1 MIDRQTRL
9 IAMMEFQLL
18 RSFVAVA
25 ECGGFH
31 RAAEQ
36 LNLTQSTV
44 SQQIK
49 RLELETKRP
58 LFRRTTRSLALTDD
72 GEMLLGDARRL
83 LQLEEAARRRLAAPR
98 LSGTV
103 RLGVVEEVAGGS
115 LPPALGRF
123 AALHPGVKLEVQ
135 IAVSAELLEQLDVGR
150 LDVVFA
156 KRPLGTSKGRLV
168 WREPLVW
175 AAADTFDFTPG
186 AALPLALYRERSVSR
201 EAALA
206 ALQDGELTWEI
217 VYTSPSLTGVRA
229 AALAGL
235 AITPLPASAVI
246 AGLRILDADEGLPRL
261 PDLEFA
267 IYEKARSDNAAAAL
281 AAALLAL
288 AQGPSRPTM

>member
-1 MIDRQTRL
+1 
-9 IAMMEFQLL
+9 MEFELL

-49 RLELETKRP
+49 RLELETKRS
-58 LFRRTTRSLALTDD
+58 LFRRTTRSVVLTDD

-83 LQLEEAARRRLAAPR
+83 LQLEEAARQRLAAPR

-103 RLGVVEEVAGGS
+103 RLGVVEEIAGGS
-115 LPPALGRF
+115 LPSALGRF

-135 IAVSAELLEQLDVGR
+135 IAVSAELLEELDAGR

-175 AAADTFDFTPG
+175 AAADTFDLIPG

-235 AITPLPASAVI
+235 AITPLPASAVV
-246 AGLRILDADEGLPRL
+246 AGLRILDAEEGLPRL

-281 AAALLAL
+281 AAALQAL

>member
-1 MIDRQTRL
+1 
-9 IAMMEFQLL
+9 MMEFELL

-49 RLELETKRP
+49 RLELETKKP
-58 LFRRTTRSLALTDD
+58 LFRRTTRTVALTDD

-83 LQLEEAARRRLAAPR
+83 LQLEEAARRRLAAPP

-103 RLGVVEEVAGGS
+103 RLGAVEEVAGGS

-123 AALHPGVKLEVQ
+123 ARSHPNVKLEVQ
-135 IAVSAELLEQLDVGR
+135 IGLSSPLIEQLDAGR

-156 KRPLGTSKGRLV
+156 KRPLGTSRGRLI
-168 WREPLVW
+168 WREPMVW
-175 AAADTFDFTPG
+175 AAAETFELVAG

-201 EAALA
+201 EAALI
-206 ALQDGELTWEI
+206 ALRESELVWQI
-217 VYTSPSLTGVRA
+217 VCTSPSLTGVRA

-235 AITPLPASAVI
+235 AITPLPASAII
-246 AGLRILDADEGLPRL
+246 AGLRVLGVASGLPLL

-267 IYEKARSDNAAAAL
+267 IFERKRPDAATAAL
-281 AAALLAL
+281 TAVLVTLGQTAV
-288 AQGPSRPTM
+288 RPTAG

>member
-1 MIDRQTRL
+1 MLDF
-9 IAMMEFQLL
+9 ELL

-25 ECGGFH
+25 DCGGFH
-31 RAAEQ
+31 RAAER
-36 LNLTQSTV
+36 LNLTQSTI

-49 RLELETKRP
+49 RLELETNRP
-58 LFRRTTRSLALTDD
+58 LFRRTTRSVALTDD

-83 LQLEEAARRRLAAPR
+83 LQLEEAARDRLAAPR
-98 LSGTV
+98 LSGMV

-115 LPPALGRF
+115 LPSALGRF

-135 IAVSAELLEQLDVGR
+135 IGVSAELIEQLNRGR

-156 KRPLGTSKGRLV
+156 KRPLGTSRGRLV

-175 AAADTFDFTPG
+175 VAAETFDLVPG
-186 AALPLALYRERSVSR
+186 TTLPLALYREKSVSR

-206 ALQDGELTWEI
+206 ALDNGEWSWEI

-235 AITPLPASAVI
+235 AITPLPASAVM
-246 AGLRILDADEGLPRL
+246 AGLRVVGVEEGLPRL

-267 IYEKARSDNAAAAL
+267 IYEKARPEKAAAAL

-288 AQGPSRPTM
+288 GQSPARPTI

>member
-1 MIDRQTRL
+1 
-9 IAMMEFQLL
+9 MMEFELL
-18 RSFVAVA
+18 PSFVAVA

-49 RLELETKRP
+49 RLELETKRS
-58 LFRRTTRSLALTDD
+58 LFRRTTRSVVLTDD

-83 LQLEEAARRRLAAPR
+83 LQLEEAARQRLAAPR

-103 RLGVVEEVAGGS
+103 RLGVVEEIAGGS
-115 LPPALGRF
+115 LPSALGRF

-135 IAVSAELLEQLDVGR
+135 IAVSAELLEELDAGR

-175 AAADTFDFTPG
+175 AAADTFDLIPG

-229 AALAGL
+229 AALALYADGIL
-235 AITPLPASAVI
+235 GASARQRGQTVV
-246 AGLRILDADEGLPRL
+246 LRGALSCFSALLLELPR
-261 PDLEFA
+261 
-267 IYEKARSDNAAAAL
+267 
-281 AAALLAL
+281 
-288 AQGPSRPTM
+288 

>member
-1 MIDRQTRL
+1 MLDF
-9 IAMMEFQLL
+9 ELL
-18 RSFVAVA
+18 RAFVTVA
-25 ECGGFH
+25 DCGGFH
-31 RAAEQ
+31 RAAER
-36 LNLTQSTV
+36 LNLTQSTI
-44 SQQIK
+44 SQQVK
-49 RLELETKRP
+49 RLELEVNRP
-58 LFRRTTRSLALTDD
+58 LFRRTTRSVALTDD

-83 LQLEEAARRRLAAPR
+83 LQLEEAARHRLAAPR

-115 LPPALGRF
+115 LPPVLSRF

-135 IAVSAELLEQLDVGR
+135 IGISAELIEQVNRGR

-156 KRPLGTSKGRLV
+156 KRPLGTSRGRLV

-175 AAADTFDFTPG
+175 AAADTFDFVPDT
-186 AALPLALYRERSVSR
+186 ALPLALYRERSVSR

-206 ALQDGELTWEI
+206 ALNDSELTWEI

-246 AGLRILDADEGLPRL
+246 AGLRVLGSQEGLPGL

-267 IYEKARSDNAAAAL
+267 IYEKARPEKAAAAL

-288 AQGPSRPTM
+288 GQSPARPTI

>member
-1 MIDRQTRL
+1 ML
-9 IAMMEFQLL
+9 NFELL
-18 RSFVAVA
+18 RAFVAVA
-25 ECGGFH
+25 ELGGFH

-58 LFRRTTRSLALTDD
+58 LFRRTTRSVALTDD
-72 GEMLLGDARRL
+72 GEMLLGEARRL
-83 LQLEEAARRRLAAPR
+83 LQLEEAARQRLGAPR

-103 RLGVVEEVAGGS
+103 RLGVVEEVAEGS
-115 LPPALGRF
+115 LPSALARF
-123 AALHPGVKLEVQ
+123 AALHRGVKLEVQ
-135 IAVSAELLEQLDVGR
+135 IGVSMELIEQHNAGR

-156 KRPLGTSKGRLV
+156 KRPLGTAKGRLV
-168 WREPLVW
+168 WRESLVW
-175 AAADTFDFTPG
+175 AVGDTFHLIPG
-186 AALPLALYRERSVSR
+186 AALPLALYRERSVCR

-206 ALQDGELTWEI
+206 ALQDSEFTWEI

-235 AITPLPASAVI
+235 AIAPLPASAVI
-246 AGLRILDADEGLPRL
+246 AGLRILDAEAGLPRL

-267 IYEKARSDNAAAAL
+267 IYEKPRPEQAAAAL
-281 AAALLAL
+281 ATVLLAL
-288 AQGPSRPTM
+288 VKGPSRPTI

>member
-1 MIDRQTRL
+1 
-9 IAMMEFQLL
+9 MMEFELL

-25 ECGGFH
+25 DCGGFH

-49 RLELETKRP
+49 RLEAETKRL
-58 LFRRTTRSLALTDD
+58 LFRRTTRTVALTDD

-83 LQLEEAARRRLAAPR
+83 LQLEEAARHRLTAPR

-103 RLGVVEEVAGGS
+103 RLGAVEEIAGGS

-123 AALHPGVKLEVQ
+123 AGLHPNVKLEVQ
-135 IAVSAELLEQLDVGR
+135 IGVSSELIEQLDAGR

-156 KRPLGTSKGRLV
+156 KRPLGTSRGRLA

-175 AAADTFDFTPG
+175 AASATFDFQPG
-186 AALPLALYRERSVSR
+186 AALPLALYREHSVSR
-201 EAALA
+201 DAALL
-206 ALQDGELTWEI
+206 ALRESEWAWQI

-235 AITPLPASAVI
+235 AITPLPASVVTGGLRALGVE
-246 AGLRILDADEGLPRL
+246 AGLPPL

-267 IYEKARSDNAAAAL
+267 IFEKRRPDAAAAAL
-281 AAALLAL
+281 TAVLVSLGQAAV
-288 AQGPSRPTM
+288 RPTVS

>member
-1 MIDRQTRL
+1 
-9 IAMMEFQLL
+9 MMEFQLL

-49 RLELETKRP
+49 RLELETKRS
-58 LFRRTTRSLALTDD
+58 LFRRTTRSVVLTDD

-83 LQLEEAARRRLAAPR
+83 LQLEEAARQRLAAPR

-103 RLGVVEEVAGGS
+103 RLGVVEEIAGGS
-115 LPPALGRF
+115 LPSALGRF

-135 IAVSAELLEQLDVGR
+135 IAVSAELLEQLDAGR

-175 AAADTFDFTPG
+175 AAADTFDLIPG
-186 AALPLALYRERSVSR
+186 APLPLALYRERSVSR

-206 ALQDGELTWEI
+206 ALQGSELTWEI

-235 AITPLPASAVI
+235 AITPLPTSAVI
-246 AGLRILDADEGLPRL
+246 AGLRILSAEEGLPHL
-261 PDLEFA
+261 PDLEFT

-288 AQGPSRPTM
+288 AQGPLRPTM

>member
-1 MIDRQTRL
+1 MLDF
-9 IAMMEFQLL
+9 ELL
-18 RSFVAVA
+18 RAFVAVA

-31 RAAEQ
+31 RAAER

-58 LFRRTTRSLALTDD
+58 LFRRTTRSVAPTDD
-72 GEMLLGDARRL
+72 GEMLLGEARRL
-83 LQLEEAARRRLAAPR
+83 LQLEEAARQRLGAPL

-115 LPPALGRF
+115 LPSALARF
-123 AALHPGVKLEVQ
+123 AALHRGVKLEVQ
-135 IAVSAELLEQLDVGR
+135 IGVSAELIGRFDAGR

-156 KRPLGTSKGRLV
+156 KRPLGTGKGRLV

-175 AAADTFDFTPG
+175 AAAETFDLVPG
-186 AALPLALYRERSVSR
+186 ATLPLALYRERSVSR

-206 ALQDGELTWEI
+206 ALQESELKWEI
-217 VYTSPSLTGVRA
+217 VYTSPSLTGLRA

-235 AITPLPASAVI
+235 AITPLPESAVI
-246 AGLRILDADEGLPRL
+246 AGLRILDAKAGLPRL
-261 PDLEFA
+261 PDQEFA
-267 IYEKARSDNAAAAL
+267 IYEKARPEKAAAAL
-281 AAALLAL
+281 AAVLLAL
-288 AQGPSRPTM
+288 AQGPSRPTI